1 MKRSRRNLSPRIRAL
16 ALLLPLVTL
25 GACEEENF
33 GEASFYDNVYDAYA
47 DCRESEIRFLK
58 GKQGI
63 STAFAECGSNNFGS
77 FSWSPTGIHVYFQV
91 THAGHILNGEDKTIA
106 TVPTPLPVANGV
118 WLDGD
123 KLLLLLPHQ
132 DVDVPGQRAAV
143 YDHRKATMTAV
154 DTLLEQ
160 PNLLQR
166 GADAQHIYLTAL
178 DDQGQRRP
186 YSLDITTGKA
196 ERAFPWLSDPLESF
210 TFEPEVEGGG
220 MVTWVA
226 GGVAHIARTDG
237 SDQRDFEDALRAS
250 IHPGGRW
257 LILERLGASVSN
269 FDQASWDEM
278 SDEARERAV
287 RRRDAWVE
295 RLPEWT
301 DTETR
306 PPSMDLVD
314 LDSGDR
320 YRFSQFQ
327 GDMFEW
333 YRAADYWVSFRMWG
347 IEEKELNRNVAL
359 LDLQS
364 RMREIERGT
373 FPKGIELV
381 QAVPEGEPG
390 ELPVPEDEAVQQPDA
405 EQAPVEPEAG
415 L

>member
-1 MKRSRRNLSPRIRAL
+1 MTRSRRNLSLRSRPL
-16 ALLLPLVTL
+16 ALLLPLLALT
-25 GACEEENF
+25 ACEEENF
-33 GEASFYDNVYDAYA
+33 GDASFYENVYDAYA

-77 FSWSPTGIHVYFQV
+77 FSWSPTGIHAYFQV

-118 WLDGD
+118 WLDGERV
-123 KLLLLLPHQ
+123 LLLIPHQ
-132 DVDVPGQRAAV
+132 DVDIPGQRLAI

-160 PNLLQR
+160 PALLQL
-166 GADAQHIYLTAL
+166 GADAQHAFVTAL

-186 YSLDITTGKA
+186 YQLDITTGQA
-196 ERAFPWLSDPLESF
+196 ERAFSWLSEPLETF
-210 TFEPEVEGGG
+210 TFEPGVEGGG
-220 MVTWVA
+220 MVTWGA
-226 GGVAHIARTDG
+226 SGVAHIARPDG

-250 IHPGGRW
+250 IHPAGRW
-257 LILERLGASVSN
+257 LVLERLGAPVSN
-269 FDQASWDEM
+269 FDQAAWDEM
-278 SDEARERAV
+278 SEEARERAV

-301 DTETR
+301 DTESR

-333 YRAADYWVSFRMWG
+333 YRAADYWISFRLWG

-373 FPKGIELV
+373 FPRGIELV
-381 QAVPEGEPG
+381 QAVPATQPEAVPADVDATH
-390 ELPVPEDEAVQQPDA
+390 VPEAS
-405 EQAPVEPEAG
+405 